1 MNFENRPTHS
11 LRPYPGNAR
20 THSTKQ
26 IRQIARSIERF
37 GFNNPV
43 LVDDDDQIIAGHG
56 RVEAAKLLGLKT
68 VPTVRLSHL
77 SEDDKRAYILAD
89 NRLAEKAGYD
99 NEILAIEL
107 QHLADVGF
115 DVSLI
120 GFEPAEVDI
129 IFEGLGDESEQ
140 PENLVP
146 EETSGPPVSRLGD
159 VWMLGKHILVCG
171 DSTDAATYKLL
182 MDDDK
187 AEFVFTDPPYNVKI
201 DGNVSGLGRV
211 KHREFAMASGEMSE
225 SQKPSLTHGRT
236 DGLQL
241 PILQFPISS
250 KRDHSGSTIFI
261 LRERRLKPID
271 ELLGSCKAGSIGH
284 RWLSNS
290 SYAQIVGDHGNKHCR
305 TVHAVQIEPGLRPQ
319 SPKNGSFSHI
329 RQRLSAISLRECPKS
344 EPGDWGLI
352 RKSPPLAGLSADI
365 GDIFSERQTA
375 WLEREDSNRDMAN
388 WIRMLSPVREESQ
401 NLFFVEVHR
410 PSETLDFREPYR
422 IRGVQSFG
430 EKRAFRRIIWPALPI
445 ESPELS

>member
-1 MNFENRPTHS
+1 MNFENRPTNS
-11 LRPYPGNAR
+11 LRPYSGNAR
-20 THSTKQ
+20 THSPKQ
-26 IRQIARSIERF
+26 IKQIARSIARF

-77 SEDDKRAYILAD
+77 SDDDKRAYILAD

-129 IFEGLGDESEQ
+129 IFEGIGDESEQ

-146 EETSGPPVSRLGD
+146 EETIGPAVSRLGD
-159 VWMLGKHILVCG
+159 VWMLGKHRLVCG

-182 MDDDK
+182 MDDEK

-225 SQKPSLTHGRT
+225 SQFTAFL
-236 DGLQL
+236 
-241 PILQFPISS
+241 SS
-250 KRDHSGSTIFI
+250 VYAALCKFST
-261 LRERRLKPID
+261 E
-271 ELLGSCKAGSIGH
+271 GSIH
-284 RWLSNS
+284 
-290 SYAQIVGDHGNKHCR
+290 
-305 TVHAVQIEPGLRPQ
+305 Q
-319 SPKNGSFSHI
+319 S
-329 RQRLSAISLRECPKS
+329 
-344 EPGDWGLI
+344 
-352 RKSPPLAGLSADI
+352 
-365 GDIFSERQTA
+365 
-375 WLEREDSNRDMAN
+375 
-388 WIRMLSPVREESQ
+388 
-401 NLFFVEVHR
+401 
-410 PSETLDFREPYR
+410 
-422 IRGVQSFG
+422 
-430 EKRAFRRIIWPALPI
+430 
-445 ESPELS
+445 

>member
-1 MNFENRPTHS
+1 MNFENRPPHS

-20 THSTKQ
+20 THSPKQ

-68 VPTVRLSHL
+68 IPTVRLSHL

-99 NEILAIEL
+99 NEMLAIEL

-129 IFEGLGDESEQ
+129 IIEGIGDESEQ
-140 PENLVP
+140 PENVVP
-146 EETSGPPVSRLGD
+146 EKNSGPAVSRLGD

-182 MDDDK
+182 MDDEK

-225 SQKPSLTHGRT
+225 TQFTAFLSTVYAALCKYST
-236 DGLQL
+236 DGSIHQICMDWRHMREMLAAGDANYSEL
-241 PILQFPISS
+241 KNVCIWNKTNAGMGTFYRS
-250 KRDHSGSTIFI
+250 KHEFVFV
-261 LRERRLKPID
+261 
-271 ELLGSCKAGSIGH
+271 
-284 RWLSNS
+284 W
-290 SYAQIVGDHGNKHCR
+290 
-305 TVHAVQIEPGLRPQ
+305 
-319 SPKNGSFSHI
+319 KNGSATFELGQYGRHRTNVWDYDGVNTMRAGRLDELAMHPTVKPVAMVADAIKDCSKRGSLVLDPFCGSGTILIAAEKTGRRARAIELDPKYVDVAI
-329 RQRLSAISLRECPKS
+329 RRWEKYTGKTAVLDLWGETFDEVSQARLAEI
-344 EPGDWGLI
+344 
-352 RKSPPLAGLSADI
+352 AA
-365 GDIFSERQTA
+365 
-375 WLEREDSNRDMAN
+375 
-388 WIRMLSPVREESQ
+388 
-401 NLFFVEVHR
+401 
-410 PSETLDFREPYR
+410 
-422 IRGVQSFG
+422 
-430 EKRAFRRIIWPALPI
+430 
-445 ESPELS
+445 